1 MDQDDKKFFEE
12 LAGATSDEPKTL
24 KPENE
29 DEDDNGKEENR
40 GHKPAAAKAMAGKD
54 KKIKN
59 IAVET
64 EDQEK
69 KENESADGIF
79 EEGEGQLTIDV
90 YQTPDE
96 IVIESTIAGV
106 KPEDLDISI
115 TNEAV
120 VIHGKREKT
129 ETIKD
134 EDYFYQ
140 ECYWGKFSRSIILP
154 QEVDADKAVASL
166 KNGILLIKLPKLNRE
181 KTKKLKVKFD

>member
-1 MDQDDKKFFEE
+1 MDQDSKKFFEE
-12 LAGATSDEPKTL
+12 LAGASSEEPKTL
-24 KPENE
+24 KISDE
-29 DEDDNGKEENR
+29 DEGGNEEEEIVE
-40 GHKPAAAKAMAGKD
+40 KKSKD
-54 KKIKN
+54 RKTKILPS
-59 IAVET
+59 E
-64 EDQEK
+64 EK
-69 KENESADGIF
+69 KENELEGIF

-96 IVIESTIAGV
+96 VVVESTIAGV

-120 VIHGKREKT
+120 TIRGKREKT

-154 QEVDADKAVASL
+154 QEIDSEKAVASL
-166 KNGILLIKLPKLNRE
+166 KNGILVIRLPKLNRQ
-181 KTKKLKVKFD
+181 KTKKLKIKFD

>member
-1 MDQDDKKFFEE
+1 MDQDSKKFFED
-12 LAGATSDEPKTL
+12 LVGASSEKPKNLKISDEN
-24 KPENE
+24 ENE
-29 DEDDNGKEENR
+29 DEND
-40 GHKPAAAKAMAGKD
+40 KPAIAKAAVGKD

-59 IAVET
+59 VTAE
-64 EDQEK
+64 EN
-69 KENESADGIF
+69 KENELDGIF

-96 IVIESTIAGV
+96 IVVESTIAGV

-120 VIHGKREKT
+120 TIRGKREKT

-154 QEVDADKAVASL
+154 QEIDSEKAVASL
-166 KNGILLIKLPKLNRE
+166 KNGILVIKLPKLNRQ
-181 KTKKLKVKFD
+181 KTKKLKIKFD